1 MKKNATLIAKL
12 GTGLLVIT
20 LFSGCKFIT
29 DLFKK
34 APAKEKVTEV
44 QEVEKEEGTGEVLL
58 NIDGKPVL
66 KESDFDKH
74 LTQMLQ
80 VNPYFRGAGVDSLPM
95 AIKRKFFDELV
106 KQELILAWADKNRIE
121 DDAEFIKSFAEMK
134 ALVKRS
140 LLVQRFESK
149 IFEDISVSDNEV
161 KDHFNQN
168 KEKFVKEPGGVLI
181 SGIKFE
187 DEEKADS
194 FLDKAK
200 GKKSDDFIALAQKD
214 KDGKFKDFGRV
225 SKEKKGIEG
234 ADIPNSVKDRA
245 FSLKN
250 FPAIDKVKVGKNFWV
265 IHASDKKEAE
275 VFDFDEVKPQLEVML
290 RNNKFREELD
300 KHIKE
305 LKGEFTID
313 VNEDFFKDNAP
324 KLPEGVKIKTKEEV
338 EAEAA

>member
-194 FLDKAK
+194 
-200 GKKSDDFIALAQKD
+200 
-214 KDGKFKDFGRV
+214 
-225 SKEKKGIEG
+225 
-234 ADIPNSVKDRA
+234 
-245 FSLKN
+245 
-250 FPAIDKVKVGKNFWV
+250 
-265 IHASDKKEAE
+265 
-275 VFDFDEVKPQLEVML
+275 
-290 RNNKFREELD
+290 
-300 KHIKE
+300 
-305 LKGEFTID
+305 
-313 VNEDFFKDNAP
+313 
-324 KLPEGVKIKTKEEV
+324 
-338 EAEAA
+338 